1 MSTTTMF
8 VSSLLFSSI
17 SSVSG
22 TSILGNT
29 GATGPAATTGAIGQI
44 SFTAG
49 VTGGGTQ
56 SITASASLAIVT
68 WLTSDSTQTSGNPG
82 LSYNFGS
89 NPAGT
94 FTNTTT
100 GTLPVNIEYTL
111 NLSATSG
118 GYSAIGLNG
127 STLIYGGT
135 FNDTNGFSNSCIIL
149 VPAGGYFGIYYQDNA
164 TVTVLNTSR
173 IICTVVNVG
182 GAGPTGPTGPQG
194 QAIQASY
201 AADGTQT
208 GVFSSG
214 TYVAVR
220 FPTITSSQTQ
230 GTIPFTYNSGTGLF
244 TNTSGIT
251 QLVLVEY
258 SLSLNTTGG
267 GYSAIGLNGVAN
279 LFGGMYN
286 DSNFVSNSCSVLV
299 PNNQTIGLYY
309 VDNAGSAVTV
319 QSGTAITF
327 TLINAGAQG
336 PTGSGAGMW
345 STTSSTSPYN
355 TVVTYSAGY
364 VGMGMGPSGPSF
376 LQANVSAP
384 TTGGTGT
391 AATGGTGSSIP
402 QNPLDVAGTIR
413 SAANQ
418 FMDGSTMVSASSMLD
433 YSTFGQN
440 WIQNN
445 GIQNGVYTAVAMS
458 ANGQYQTVALNTVG
472 IFYSNNYG
480 ITWNRSTSISTGTFN
495 VVTMSASGQYQII
508 TTVANGIYYSSN
520 YGQTWVLSNASTS
533 IQWYQVC
540 ISASG
545 QYASVCAYNPA
556 AVIYLST
563 NYGQTWILSS
573 SVSAVYQGL
582 ACSASGQYQVAGVY
596 SASATGTIYY
606 SSNYGQSWTASNTT
620 NAIGIQYAGMSAS
633 GQYATLVSS
642 STGGVYVSSNYGAT
656 FIQIG
661 SMISNNLS
669 GVAMSASGQYQ
680 ITAGYVGGMY
690 YSTNYGVTWVRVSS
704 LPIWYSMAMSANGQY
719 CIATGY
725 STYGALYSSV
735 TQPPIIGTSVM
746 GGNVGMGLGP
756 TGSSFLQTNF
766 GSTAATGGTGSNA
779 PQYTLDIVGSERV
792 NGARLF
798 PDNSAQITA
807 TPALDYNTFG
817 LNWAATNAS
826 VTVSAIG
833 CAISATGQIQIQVSF
848 AGVSNVTSGIYY
860 SINYGQTWIQASGTS
875 SITWVSCAISASG
888 QYAVATAVTNNIYV
902 SSNFGV
908 SWLPTTRTSS
918 GQTRCA
924 ISASGQYM
932 IAGGGVA
939 GSATPI
945 YVSSNY
951 GVSWVS
957 APGTTLVW
965 NSFAMSASGQY
976 MYAGTSSASN
986 SIYISTNYGQSW
998 TPISTGFNTTVF
1010 SISSSASGQYVC
1022 CSDTV
1027 IGTTYYSSTYG
1038 QTWTR
1043 SNIPL
1048 STPYAA
1054 IAMSASG
1061 QYVVACG
1068 GTSSTLSLYYSTNYG
1083 QAFTLVGATP
1093 TGNWYGVAMSANA
1106 QYLLAANI
1114 EGSFW
1119 QSITRSPPMFIN
1131 GSSQI
1136 TGNLNLTGAIQYN
1149 GVTITTGTGSIWTAG
1164 GSGVAYYNSGSVG
1177 IGITVIPARCP
1188 LYVYSNVGDLQW
1200 EGRGY
1205 FGSATSGF
1213 VCGNYAGG
1221 VLIGGHNAALTAW
1234 ANMRTDSNFGM
1245 GVNPSF
1251 QLHLS
1256 SDSAAKASTN
1266 TWTISSDERLKDSI
1280 VLADNTRCIEIIKA
1294 VPLKYYKWKDNVYTT
1309 AQVKD
1314 RSKLGWIAQDVEKVF
1329 PKAVGTTRFVYNQ
1342 VFQDVVNSD
1351 GTTTKQLV
1359 SENVIEDC
1367 KDLNA
1372 DQLYAVMYGAV
1383 QKLIGDNE
1391 IQATQLA
1398 SQATQLAS
1406 QATQITSLQTQV
1418 DQLLTRLTAAGIP

>member
-29 GATGPAATTGAIGQI
+29 GATGPAAITGTIGQI

-49 VTGGGTQ
+49 VTGGGSQ

-82 LSYNFGS
+82 LSYNYGS

-182 GAGPTGPTGPQG
+182 GVGPTGPTGPQG

-208 GVFSSG
+208 NVFSSG
-214 TYVAVR
+214 TYVAVK
-220 FPTITSSQTQ
+220 FPNTVTSQTQ

-299 PNNQTIGLYY
+299 PGTNNQTIGLYY

-319 QSGTAITF
+319 QSGTAITL

-355 TVVTYSAGY
+355 TVATYSAGY

-376 LQANVSAP
+376 LQTIGVSS
-384 TTGGTGT
+384 TGN
-391 AATGGTGSSIP
+391 TGGTGSSIP
-402 QNPLDVAGTIR
+402 QYPLDVAGTIR

-418 FMDGSTMVSASSMLD
+418 FMDGSTMVSAESALD
-433 YSTFGQN
+433 YSTFAQTWN
-440 WIQNN
+440 LVP
-445 GIQNGVYTAVAMS
+445 GVTLPSNQYWYSTAMS
-458 ANGQYQTVALNTVG
+458 G
-472 IFYSNNYG
+472 
-480 ITWNRSTSISTGTFN
+480 
-495 VVTMSASGQYQII
+495 SGQYLSIGGQ
-508 TTVANGIYYSSN
+508 TNVGIYYSSN
-520 YGQTWVLSNASTS
+520 YGQTWTPASGIVTTGLILSIAMSKSGQYQIASTS
-533 IQWYQVC
+533 GGNGIYYSSTYGRTWVQSAGTTSFGSGALC

-545 QYASVCAYNPA
+545 QYASITSSTTPY
-556 AVIYLST
+556 YST
-563 NYGQTWILSS
+563 NYGVSWTASS
-573 SVSAVYQGL
+573 SAIASTPI
-582 ACSASGQYQVAGVY
+582 ACSASGQYQVT
-596 SASATGTIYY
+596 ATTDSSIYY
-606 SSNYGQSWTASNTT
+606 SNNYGLTWTIT
-620 NAIGIQYAGMSAS
+620 N
-633 GQYATLVSS
+633 
-642 STGGVYVSSNYGAT
+642 
-656 FIQIG
+656 
-661 SMISNNLS
+661 ISNVGASLQPNS
-669 GVAMSASGQYQ
+669 AAMSASGQYVS
-680 ITAGYVGGMY
+680 IPTNGNGVW
-690 YSTNYGVTWVRVSS
+690 YSTNYGQTFSNTKIGVGSNYVSSIAMSSSGQYQLCAGTSYIIYSSTDYGVTWIRVFQDTTFNAWYGLTMSS
-704 LPIWYSMAMSANGQY
+704 NGQY
-719 CIATGY
+719 CFGLRSRFEPFLSLTRA
-725 STYGALYSSV
+725 SAM
-735 TQPPIIGTSVM
+735 GTFIM
-746 GGNVGMGLGP
+746 NGNVGMGLGP

-766 GSTAATGGTGSNA
+766 GLIAATGGTGSNV
-779 PQYTLDIVGSERV
+779 PQYTLDVVGSERV

-807 TPALDYNTFG
+807 TPTLDYNTFG
-817 LNWAATNAS
+817 LNWATTNAS
-826 VTVSAIG
+826 ITGSAIG
-833 CAISATGQIQIQVSF
+833 CAISATGQFQIQVSF
-848 AGVSNVTSGIYY
+848 AGGSNVTSGIYY

-1022 CSDTV
+1022 CSDTA

-1119 QSITRSPPMFIN
+1119 QSITRSPQMFI
-1131 GSSQI
+1131 
-1136 TGNLNLTGAIQYN
+1136 
-1149 GVTITTGTGSIWTAG
+1149 TGTGLSASYSRYQFLIGNSTLPRNLIF
-1164 GSGVAYYNSGSVG
+1164 GVDGTSGSIQSTVDLFATTPASAWLALNPLGGNVG
-1177 IGITVIPARCP
+1177 IGR
-1188 LYVYSNVGDLQW
+1188 ND
-1200 EGRGY
+1200 
-1205 FGSATSGF
+1205 
-1213 VCGNYAGG
+1213 
-1221 VLIGGHNAALTAW
+1221 
-1234 ANMRTDSNFGM
+1234 
-1245 GVNPSF
+1245 PSF

-1256 SDSAAKASTN
+1256 TDSAAKPGTN

-1342 VFQDVVNSD
+1342 VFQDIVNAD

-1406 QATQITSLQTQV
+1406 QATQLASQATQLASQATQITSLQAQV
-1418 DQLLTRLTAAGIP
+1418 DQLLARLTAAGIP